1 MAKAFS
7 IEDGNL
13 GVKTITSA
21 RKQSYTDL
29 DLTFSP
35 KPAGDLYKKN
45 EAAAVKQ
52 AVKTLLLTNVT
63 ERPFNSDFGGNL
75 NDFIFE
81 LDTETDADA
90 LSYRIINMIDLYE
103 PRAKV
108 LETDIILR
116 PDTNEV
122 RVVVK
127 FQVVS
132 TSEEVVLNLSLT
144 RLR

>member
-13 GVKTITSA
+13 NNKTITSA
-21 RKQSYTDL
+21 RKKAYTDI
-29 DLTFSP
+29 DLSFSA
-35 KPAGDLYKKN
+35 KPAGDLYKKT

-52 AVKTLLLTNVT
+52 AVKNLLMTNIT
-63 ERPFNSDFGGNL
+63 EKPFNSSFGGNL
-75 NDFIFE
+75 NDFLFE
-81 LDTETDADA
+81 LDTEADAD
-90 LSYRIINMIDLYE
+90 LISRRIIDAIDLYE
-103 PRAKV
+103 PRARV

-122 RVVVK
+122 RVTVT

-132 TSEEVVLNLSLT
+132 TTEVVVLNLSLT